1 MSELLQ
7 IGLLP
12 VALTL
17 IAFQIGQWCQKKLR
31 SPLCNPILVA
41 VVIVLG
47 FMALTGLEGETYQT
61 GAKQLSWLMT
71 PATISLA
78 IPMYEQLSVLKKNLR
93 AILVGIAAGAVSCLV
108 MVLLFSLAAGF
119 DRELT
124 ISLLPKSV
132 TTAIGL
138 PLSEL
143 SGGITAIT
151 SPAIILTGIVAGSM
165 GTPLCK
171 LFRLTDPIAQ
181 GVAQGTSGHVIGTSK
196 ANDLGELTGAVSSL
210 SLVVAGLL
218 TSIILPFLVELL

>member
-181 GVAQGTSGHVIGTSK
+181 GVALGTSGHVIGTSK

>member
-1 MSELLQ
+1 MTELLQ

-17 IAFQIGQWCQKKLR
+17 ITFQIGLWCQKKAR
-31 SPLCNPILVA
+31 SPLCNPILIA
-41 VVIVLG
+41 VVLLLA
-47 FMALTGLEGETYQT
+47 FMAVTGMDNASYQA
-61 GAKQLSWLMT
+61 GASNLSWLMT

-78 IPMYEQLSVLKKNLR
+78 IPMYEQLGILRKNLR
-93 AILVGIAAGAVSCLV
+93 AIAVGIAGGAVACIV
-108 MVLLFSLAAGF
+108 MVLIFSLAVGF
-119 DRELT
+119 NRELT

-151 SPAIILTGIVAGSM
+151 SPAIILTGILAGSL
-165 GTPLCK
+165 GTPFCR

-181 GVAQGTSGHVIGTSK
+181 GVALGTSGHVIGTSK
-196 ANDLGELTGAVSSL
+196 ANELGELTGAVSSL

-218 TSIILPFLVELL
+218 TSLVLPLVVSLL